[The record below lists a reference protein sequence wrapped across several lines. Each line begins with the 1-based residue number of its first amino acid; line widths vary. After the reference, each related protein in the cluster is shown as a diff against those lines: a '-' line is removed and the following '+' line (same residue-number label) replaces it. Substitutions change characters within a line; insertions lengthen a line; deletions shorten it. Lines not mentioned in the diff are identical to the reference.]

1 MEQDHGELSVHRT
14 VGGTEDTVAETVEPR
29 LWLGDLAQL
38 DFKQQLFRTK
48 LFWIRTMM
56 VLVRT

>member
-1 MEQDHGELSVHRT
+1 MAWSERRIRTVEHDNGGFQVDRT
-14 VGGTEDTVAETVEPR
+14 VGDTEDTVAEKVEPR

-48 LFWIRTMM
+48 FFG
-56 VLVRT
+56 

>member
-1 MEQDHGELSVHRT
+1 MEHDNGGFQVDRT
-14 VGGTEDTVAETVEPR
+14 VGDTEDTVAETVEPR

-48 LFWIRTMM
+48 FFWIRIMM

>member
-1 MEQDHGELSVHRT
+1 MGDFRT
-14 VGGTEDTVAETVEPR
+14 VGDTEDTVAETVEPR

-48 LFWIRTMM
+48 FFWIRTMM

>member
-1 MEQDHGELSVHRT
+1 MEHDNGGFQVDRT
-14 VGGTEDTVAETVEPR
+14 VGDTEDTVAEKVEPR

-48 LFWIRTMM
+48 FFG
-56 VLVRT
+56 